1 MTDHTPKLYVCHE
14 TPDRSNPRATDRPA
28 IRIDAPQ
35 GQEIAVITLT
45 NYKVFGED
53 MSPEQWGAYIVKA
66 VNNFQKLTDQITE
79 YDTRLNEMQELNAE
93 LKAEIERLK
102 NAEPDW
108 WWCDL
113 DPDDSGDSAYEAMHG
128 YSPRLKPVHLHSSY
142 HGPSK
147 WGVVTLKE
155 LPKPDDSD
163 GDGEEEAFLFDTE
176 EDAQK
181 FCDERKAALTKA
193 DVA

>member
-1 MTDHTPKLYVCHE
+1 MTDHIPKLYVCHE

-79 YDTRLNEMQELNAE
+79 YDTRLNEMQELNME
-93 LKAEIERLK
+93 LVEALEKCRKQFDLYVTNYMEK
-102 NAEPDW
+102 NPPDM
-108 WWCDL
+108 D
-113 DPDDSGDSAYEAMHG
+113 
-128 YSPRLKPVHLHSSY
+128 
-142 HGPSK
+142 
-147 WGVVTLKE
+147 
-155 LPKPDDSD
+155 
-163 GDGEEEAFLFDTE
+163 
-176 EDAQK
+176 
-181 FCDERKAALTKA
+181 KAATNQEFVELCEAVLAKA
-193 DVA
+193 GINTQAGTAKVLPA